1 MGSREPKRVV
11 GRRIVDPSGL
21 RPAGPPLDTL
31 RMAVAL
37 ERIADVLEWQ
47 RARAERGSPSSGP
60 R

>member
-1 MGSREPKRVV
+1 MSRPPHNEPKRVV
-11 GRRIVDPSGL
+11 GRRIVDPVGL
-21 RPAGPPLDTL
+21 RPDAVPL

-47 RARAERGSPSSGP
+47 RARAERGRSGMGP